1 MTEEISRIIRDN
13 EEELKEVVHVGNSYS
28 PGYT

>member
-13 EEELKEVVHVGNSYS
+13 EEELKEVVYVGNDHS
-28 PGYT
+28 PEYT